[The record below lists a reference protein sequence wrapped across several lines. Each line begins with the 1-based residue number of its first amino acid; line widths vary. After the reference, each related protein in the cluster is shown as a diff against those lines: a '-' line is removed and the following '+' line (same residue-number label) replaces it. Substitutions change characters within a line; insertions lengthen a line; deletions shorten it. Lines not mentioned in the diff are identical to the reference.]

1 MKDMLQGAICPNG
14 FAQGHSCQ
22 ESSAR
27 LFAAVSARADK
38 ARWKLFFRQQAIA
51 ARMRKELSQ
60 ADSGASTAE
69 YAIVLIA
76 ATGFAGLLAGIL
88 KSGTVKSMLTDLVEK
103 ALTLR

>member
-1 MKDMLQGAICPNG
+1 MMGNSVNGYARQKRTLGAACEQV
-14 FAQGHSCQ
+14 AKAVT
-22 ESSAR
+22 SAR
-27 LFAAVSARADK
+27 DAANK
-38 ARWKLFFRQQAIA
+38 AKWKLFFTGQKA
-51 ARMRKELSQ
+51 AACTRASLAQ
-60 ADSGASTAE
+60 ADAGASTAE